1 MRRATP
7 GRLAAGVLDSDN
19 VGGFLEDGLAGCQS
33 RGCLVSELRNI
44 TGFEDGLPDP
54 S

>member
-7 GRLAAGVLDSDN
+7 GRLAAGVLDSDD
-19 VGGFLEDGLAGCQS
+19 VGILEDGLAGCQS
-33 RGCLVSELRNI
+33 RGCLVSGLRNI
-44 TGFEDGLPDP
+44 TGFDDGLPDP

>member
-7 GRLAAGVLDSDN
+7 GRLAAGVLDSDD

-33 RGCLVSELRNI
+33 RGCLVSGLRNI
-44 TGFEDGLPDP
+44 TGFDDGLPDP

>member
-7 GRLAAGVLDSDN
+7 GRLAAGISDSDDD
-19 VGGFLEDGLAGCQS
+19 VGGFLVDGLAGCKS
-33 RGCLVSELRNI
+33 RGCWV
-44 TGFEDGLPDP
+44 TGFDVGLPDP